1 MSWVSTLNGY
11 ARAWHMGRLVG
22 VIGIFV
28 LAAVVSAFTAVVNAV
43 NYTEV
48 QARVERVGLVCR
60 PSGAPVVESVECTA
74 EAAPGPVSGGKLI
87 RQLAVYVRYTSPA
100 DGQQHQGRLL
110 MAGKRIKQA
119 RTLRPGDSYTILA
132 HNDDAET
139 IKVY

>member
-60 PSGAPVVESVECTA
+60 PRKAPATEAVECTNETA
-74 EAAPGPVSGGKLI
+74 PAAGGGKLI

-100 DGQQHQGRLL
+100 DGKEHQGRLL
-110 MAGKRIKQA
+110 VAGKRINQA
-119 RTLRPGDSYTILA
+119 RTLRPGASWTIRA
-132 HNDDAET
+132 HDEEAGT